1 MCIAKY
7 MAITQNHFA
16 CLYLCRLQ
24 PSDDC
29 GPFRGKQY
37 MYTVVNDTIST
48 LNCDGQKAVSFFGSA
63 GFIAPLIVLLL

>member
-1 MCIAKY
+1 MVLISCMSYIRMY
-7 MAITQNHFA
+7 VH
-16 CLYLCRLQ
+16 RLQ

-37 MYTVVNDTIST
+37 IYTVVNETIST
-48 LNCDGQKAVSFFGSA
+48 LDCDGQKAVSFFGSA